1 MKKRAAPLEWNFVS
15 EQNYTKQYQ
24 QKNAHQ
30 PAVGPALPGACNSKE
45 PEKARFVPLDID
57 P

>member
-24 QKNAHQ
+24 RKNAHQ